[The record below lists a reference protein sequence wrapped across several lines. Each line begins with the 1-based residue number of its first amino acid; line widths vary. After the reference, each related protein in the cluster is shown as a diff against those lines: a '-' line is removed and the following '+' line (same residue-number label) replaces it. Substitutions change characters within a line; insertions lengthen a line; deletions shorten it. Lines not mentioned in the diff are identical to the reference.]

1 MSKEMHTS
9 KPLKVT
15 IERGK
20 RVVVKMRQPQGFIV
34 DEWIVL
40 EEAPELVKIQGMKLG
55 ILWIEQDFIDQN
67 VRILTMLPLR
77 KMTVRERI
85 KFWILKHA

>member
-1 MSKEMHTS
+1 
-9 KPLKVT
+9 
-15 IERGK
+15 
-20 RVVVKMRQPQGFIV
+20 V

>member
-1 MSKEMHTS
+1 MSKDVHML
-9 KPLKVT
+9 KPSKVT

-20 RVVVKMRQPQGFIV
+20 RIVVKMRQPQGHIV

-40 EEAPELVKIQGMKLG
+40 EEAPELVKIQGMKVG

-67 VRILTMLPLR
+67 VKILAMLPLR
-77 KMTVRERI
+77 KMTMRERI